1 MTTVRI
7 AAVQATYELMD
18 RAATIERVS
27 DLTAD
32 AARQGAQLVV
42 FPEAFIP
49 GTPIWIDTQPIW
61 DGDDE
66 WYRLLA
72 EQAVTV
78 PGAATE
84 RLGAVAEEHGTWL
97 VVGVQ
102 ELETGG
108 GTIYNSVLYFSPDG
122 TLVEKHRKLVPTGS
136 ERTIWGMGDGS
147 TLRAVAAPFGRIGGL
162 ICWENYM
169 PLARFHLYAQGIDIW
184 LAPTLATGDA
194 WVASMRHLA
203 RENRMYVVGVNP
215 VLHIDRIPAGFP
227 DRDRLVP
234 PSFLGDHA
242 PWVEEGNTVIVGPKG
257 DIIAGP
263 VRQREE
269 TVFADLDMGA
279 VTAARRFFDPVGHYN
294 RPDVFRLQV
303 DTSPR
308 TAVIESARD

>member
-1 MTTVRI
+1 
-7 AAVQATYELMD
+7 
-18 RAATIERVS
+18 
-27 DLTAD
+27 
-32 AARQGAQLVV
+32 
-42 FPEAFIP
+42 
-49 GTPIWIDTQPIW
+49 
-61 DGDDE
+61 
-66 WYRLLA
+66 
-72 EQAVTV
+72 
-78 PGAATE
+78 
-84 RLGAVAEEHGTWL
+84 
-97 VVGVQ
+97 
-102 ELETGG
+102 
-108 GTIYNSVLYFSPDG
+108 
-122 TLVEKHRKLVPTGS
+122 
-136 ERTIWGMGDGS
+136 
-147 TLRAVAAPFGRIGGL
+147 
-162 ICWENYM
+162 
-169 PLARFHLYAQGIDIW
+169 
-184 LAPTLATGDA
+184 
-194 WVASMRHLA
+194 
-203 RENRMYVVGVNP
+203 VVGVNP

>member
-78 PGAATE
+78 PGPATE